1 MIEGF
6 EYEGI
11 KFSLVSSEEM
21 NHYLDSD
28 KIVFLLADVLTETDI
43 ERAIKDDIEAVLDY
57 GIWLDPS
64 DDRREDALVFMAG
77 DRKYFLKTQGK
88 EVKNFYCF
96 VED

>member
-64 DDRREDALVFMAG
+64 DDRREDTLVFIAG
-77 DRKYFLKTQGK
+77 DRKYFRKTQGK